1 MEVSQYNKRK
11 DRALMGLLD
20 SNKIMEIRSRIEKR
34 VVTLPDGT
42 TVPCIG
48 QGTWHMGE
56 KPQEKAKEIKALQLG
71 IELGMKVIDTAEMYG
86 NGASERLVGEAIKGR
101 RDDVFLVSK
110 VYPHNAG
117 LDKIFTACEN
127 SLKRLGTDYL
137 DLYLLHWRGRIP
149 LEETIEGMEKLRKE
163 GKILRWGVSNFDTD
177 DMEELWN
184 TANGSNCAINQ
195 VLYHLGSRGIDF
207 DLLPWHREHHVPI
220 MAYSPLAQGGTLRRQ
235 LLTDPIVNEIAKKY
249 NVKPLQIAL
258 AWTIRTNDVIA
269 IPKAGQ
275 EQHVLENAEAAA
287 IELTQEDLNRLDEAF
302 PKPRKKVPL
311 DII

>member
-1 MEVSQYNKRK
+1 MS
-11 DRALMGLLD
+11 LLD
-20 SNKIMEIRSRIEKR
+20 ENKIIKIRDQLEKR

-42 TVPCIG
+42 SIPCLG

-56 KPQEKAKEIKALQLG
+56 NPQAKAKEIKALQLG
-71 IELGMKVIDTAEMYG
+71 IELGMKLIDTAEMYG
-86 NGASERLVGEAIKGR
+86 NGGAERIVGEAIKGR

-110 VYPHNAG
+110 VYPHHSG
-117 LDKIFTACEN
+117 LNMISRACEN

-137 DLYLLHWRGRIP
+137 DLYLLHWRGSIP
-149 LEETIEGMEKLRKE
+149 LEETIEGMERLREE

-184 TANGSNCAINQ
+184 TTNGQNCATNQ
-195 VLYHLGSRGIDF
+195 VLYHLGSRGIEF
-207 DLLPWHREHHVPI
+207 DLLPWQREHHMPI
-220 MAYSPLAQGGTLRRQ
+220 MAYSPLAQGGSLRKQ
-235 LLTDPIVNEIAKKY
+235 LLTDPIVNEIAEKY

-269 IPKAGQ
+269 IPKAVQ
-275 EQHVLENAEAAA
+275 EQHVIENAEAAT
-287 IELTQEDLNRLDEAF
+287 IKLTQEDLNKLDEVF
-302 PKPRKKVPL
+302 PKPHKKVPL

>member
-1 MEVSQYNKRK
+1 
-11 DRALMGLLD
+11 MGVLD
-20 SNKIMEIRSRIEKR
+20 SKKIMEIRSRIEKR

-42 TVPCIG
+42 AVPCIG

-117 LDKIFTACEN
+117 LDNISTACEN

-177 DMEELWN
+177 DMKELWN
-184 TANGSNCAINQ
+184 TTNGSNCATNQ

-207 DLLPWHREHHVPI
+207 DLLPWHREYHVPI
-220 MAYSPLAQGGTLRRQ
+220 MAYSPLAQGGTLRKQ

-287 IELTQEDLNRLDEAF
+287 IELTQEDLKRLDEAF

>member
-1 MEVSQYNKRK
+1 
-11 DRALMGLLD
+11 MGLLD
-20 SNKIMEIRSRIEKR
+20 NKKIMEIRSRIEKR

-163 GKILRWGVSNFDTD
+163 GKVLRWGVSNFDTD

>member
-1 MEVSQYNKRK
+1 
-11 DRALMGLLD
+11 
-20 SNKIMEIRSRIEKR
+20 MEIRSRIEKR

-137 DLYLLHWRGRIP
+137 DLYLLHWRGHIP

-258 AWTIRTNDVIA
+258 VWTIRTNDVIA